1 MSDLIKLLVATPL
14 CAAGVPLKDLPSAP
28 LVRSRDPPLS
38 RKYPAQPLHPLAV
51 MKGGVNNSP
60 GLRSEKAS
68 GAQRGSRF
76 WFQAAL
82 SAGRQLGD

>member
-14 CAAGVPLKDLPSAP
+14 CAARVPLKELPSAP

-51 MKGGVNNSP
+51 TKGEASP
-60 GLRSEKAS
+60 
-68 GAQRGSRF
+68 RGE
-76 WFQAAL
+76 QL
-82 SAGRQLGD
+82 AGTRE